1 MGTPTCMIKP
11 VPSTRVLDSG
21 GAPLGTIQ
29 DFRDMGR
36 EDTGQDI
43 DQAILIIIPVPAITP
58 ADPLL
63 VLADQALVLH
73 LQRMPR
79 HECSNDRT
87 RRGEHPGIFVDTFS
101 KPVLASPLR
110 AG

>member
-1 MGTPTCMIKP
+1 MGTPTCTTGLAL
-11 VPSTRVLDSG
+11 STRLPDSG
-21 GAPLGTIQ
+21 GVPLDTIQ
-29 DFRDMGR
+29 DFRDMDL
-36 EDTGQDI
+36 EDMGLDI
-43 DQAILIIIPVPAITP
+43 AQGIPIIIPVPAMP
-58 ADPLL
+58 LADRFLIQ
-63 VLADQALVLH
+63 VDQALVLR

-101 KPVLASPLR
+101 KAVLASPPR